1 MTRMVSGGGVQIQN
15 EVRAFITGDLGRDV
29 AGVSNAD
36 SLLEAG
42 IVDSLGVLSL
52 VSFIERQYGIVVSE
66 DEMMPE
72 NFDSIDAIATFVER
86 RRSGR
91 A

>member
-1 MTRMVSGGGVQIQN
+1 MTMPTICQDIRGFLSSGLQREVGTVSDS
-15 EVRAFITGDLGRDV
+15 E
-29 AGVSNAD
+29 

-52 VSFIERQYGIVVSE
+52 VAFIEEQYSVQVSE
-66 DEMMPE
+66 DEMVPE
-72 NFDSIDAIATFVER
+72 NFDSIEAMAAFVM
-86 RRSGR
+86 RSSGTPV